1 MRMFCLFSSDE
12 ERKRS
17 HAALAMASRKVADS
31 YARRAKALGYVAR
44 SAFKLLEMHE
54 KFRVVKGS
62 VLDLGS
68 HPGAWL
74 QVASRAMPPDAF
86 ALGVDLQET
95 SLEGMRHVD
104 ATRVRVVRHD
114 VFELDELEIRGMR
127 RDAGRPGDFF
137 GTVLSDLAPRT
148 TGSRVTDAARSYALA
163 ERAARLALGEKALD
177 VLSDVFEDPD
187 AVSIE
192 AREPNDADSGVL
204 RLGGNLVVKLLE
216 GPGGGRDDL
225 SAVCKPHFDSLR
237 WFRPKAT
244 RGDSTEVFLIA
255 RGRRRVTGRDR
266 DTPRRVEPSAR

>member
-1 MRMFCLFSSDE
+1 
-12 ERKRS
+12 
-17 HAALAMASRKVADS
+17 MASRKVADF
-31 YARRAKALGYVAR
+31 YARRAKALGYAAR

-54 KFRVVKGS
+54 KFRIIKGS

-74 QVASRAMPPDAF
+74 QVASRAMPPGAF

-104 ATRVRVVRHD
+104 AMRVRVARRD
-114 VFELDELEIRGMR
+114 VFDLDEHEIRTMMHDSGR
-127 RDAGRPGDFF
+127 RGDVF

-148 TGSRVTDAARSYALA
+148 TGSKTTDAACSYALA
-163 ERAARLALGEKALD
+163 ERATRLALGENALD
-177 VLSDVFEDPD
+177 VLSDVSEDSG
-187 AVSIE
+187 AVRKE
-192 AREPNDADSGVL
+192 AREATDADSGVL
-204 RLGGNLVVKLLE
+204 GLGGNLVVKLLE

-244 RGDSTEVFLIA
+244 RGESKEVFLIA
-255 RGRRRVTGRDR
+255 RGRRRVSERGR
-266 DTPRRVEPSAR
+266 DTPREIEPSARRRDAAM

>member
-1 MRMFCLFSSDE
+1 
-12 ERKRS
+12 
-17 HAALAMASRKVADS
+17 MASRKVADF
-31 YARRAKALGYVAR
+31 YARRARELGYAAR

-95 SLEGMRHVD
+95 SLENMRHVD
-104 ATRVRVVRHD
+104 ATRVSVVRRD
-114 VFELDELEIRGMR
+114 VFELDELEIRAMR
-127 RDAGRPGDFF
+127 RDAGRPGVF

-148 TGSRVTDAARSYALA
+148 TGSKATDAARSYALA
-163 ERAARLALGEKALD
+163 ECAARLALGEKALE
-177 VLSDVFEDPD
+177 VLSDASDEDARASSD
-187 AVSIE
+187 CVE
-192 AREPNDADSGVL
+192 ARVAKDADSGVL
-204 RLGGNLVVKLLE
+204 SVGGNLVVKLLE
-216 GPGGGRDDL
+216 GPGGGRRDL

-244 RGDSTEVFLIA
+244 RGESTEVFLVA
-255 RGRRRVTGRDR
+255 RGRRRVT
-266 DTPRRVEPSAR
+266 

>member
-1 MRMFCLFSSDE
+1 
-12 ERKRS
+12 
-17 HAALAMASRKVADS
+17 MASRKVADF
-31 YARRAKALGYVAR
+31 YARRAKELGYVAR

-74 QVASRAMPPDAF
+74 QVASRAIPPDAF

-104 ATRVRVVRHD
+104 ATRVRVARRD
-114 VFELDELEIRGMR
+114 VFELDELEIRAMR
-127 RDAGRPGDFF
+127 RDAGRPGDVF

-148 TGSRVTDAARSYALA
+148 TGSRATDAARSYALA

-177 VLSDVFEDPD
+177 VLSDVSEDEGHAEED
-187 AVSIE
+187 DSE
-192 AREPNDADSGVL
+192 RDSGVL
-204 RLGGNLVVKLLE
+204 RVGGNLVVKLLE

-225 SAVCKPHFDSLR
+225 SAVCKPHFESLR

-244 RGDSTEVFLIA
+244 RGESTEVFLVA
-255 RGRRRVTGRDR
+255 RGRRRVT
-266 DTPRRVEPSAR
+266 

>member
-1 MRMFCLFSSDE
+1 
-12 ERKRS
+12 
-17 HAALAMASRKVADS
+17 MASRKVADF
-31 YARRAKALGYVAR
+31 YARRARELGYAAR

-95 SLEGMRHVD
+95 SLENMRHVD
-104 ATRVRVVRHD
+104 ATRVRIVRRD
-114 VFELDELEIRGMR
+114 VFELDELEIRAMR
-127 RDAGRPGDFF
+127 RDAGRPGVF

-148 TGSRVTDAARSYALA
+148 TGSKATDAARSYALA
-163 ERAARLALGEKALD
+163 ECAARLALGEKALE
-177 VLSDVFEDPD
+177 VLSDASDEDARASSD
-187 AVSIE
+187 CVE
-192 AREPNDADSGVL
+192 ARVAKDADSGVL
-204 RLGGNLVVKLLE
+204 SVGGNLVVKLLE
-216 GPGGGRDDL
+216 GPGGGRRDL

-244 RGDSTEVFLIA
+244 RGESTEVFLVA
-255 RGRRRVTGRDR
+255 RGRRRVT
-266 DTPRRVEPSAR
+266 

>member
-1 MRMFCLFSSDE
+1 
-12 ERKRS
+12 
-17 HAALAMASRKVADS
+17 MASRKVADF
-31 YARRAKALGYVAR
+31 YARRAKELGYVAR

-104 ATRVRVVRHD
+104 ATRVRVVRRD
-114 VFELDELEIRGMR
+114 VFELDELEIRAMR
-127 RDAGRPGDFF
+127 RDAGRPGDVF

-148 TGSRVTDAARSYALA
+148 TGSRATDAARSYALA

-177 VLSDVFEDPD
+177 VLSDVSEDE
-187 AVSIE
+187 VSAAE
-192 AREPNDADSGVL
+192 DDSERRSDSSGVL
-204 RLGGNLVVKLLE
+204 RVGGNLVVKLLE

-225 SAVCKPHFDSLR
+225 SAVCKPHFESLR

-244 RGDSTEVFLIA
+244 RGESTEVFMVA
-255 RGRRRVTGRDR
+255 RGRRQ
-266 DTPRRVEPSAR
+266 S

>member
-1 MRMFCLFSSDE
+1 
-12 ERKRS
+12 
-17 HAALAMASRKVADS
+17 MASRKVADF
-31 YARRAKALGYVAR
+31 YARRAKELGYVAR

-104 ATRVRVVRHD
+104 ATRVRVVRRD
-114 VFELDELEIRGMR
+114 VFELDELEIRAMR
-127 RDAGRPGDFF
+127 RDAGRPGVF

-148 TGSRVTDAARSYALA
+148 TGSKATDAARSYALA
-163 ERAARLALGEKALD
+163 ECAARLALGEKALE
-177 VLSDVFEDPD
+177 VLSDASDEDARASSD
-187 AVSIE
+187 CVE
-192 AREPNDADSGVL
+192 ARVAKDADSGVL
-204 RLGGNLVVKLLE
+204 SVGGNLVVKLLE

-225 SAVCKPHFDSLR
+225 SAVCKPHFESLR

-244 RGDSTEVFLIA
+244 RGESTEVFLVA
-255 RGRRRVTGRDR
+255 RGRRQ
-266 DTPRRVEPSAR
+266 S

>member
-1 MRMFCLFSSDE
+1 
-12 ERKRS
+12 
-17 HAALAMASRKVADS
+17 MASRKVPDF
-31 YARRAKALGYVAR
+31 YARRARELGYAAR

-95 SLEGMRHVD
+95 SLENMRHVD
-104 ATRVRVVRHD
+104 ATRVRVVRRD
-114 VFELDELEIRGMR
+114 VFELDELEIRAMR
-127 RDAGRPGDFF
+127 RDAGRPGDVF

-148 TGSRVTDAARSYALA
+148 TGSKATDAARSYALA
-163 ERAARLALGEKALD
+163 ECAARLALGEKAIE
-177 VLSDVFEDPD
+177 VLSDASDE
-187 AVSIE
+187 E
-192 AREPNDADSGVL
+192 ARASTDCVEARVANDADSGVL
-204 RLGGNLVVKLLE
+204 RVGGNLVVKLLE
-216 GPGGGRDDL
+216 GPGGGRRDL

-244 RGDSTEVFLIA
+244 RGESTEVFLVA
-255 RGRRRVTGRDR
+255 RGRRRVT
-266 DTPRRVEPSAR
+266 